1 MPGGVLRVSD
11 SVPGNGHGKHSMIA
25 GITVGG
31 VVITWIIGIVR
42 LACIACT
49 VASST
54 LFGGVAKAE
63 VTDAC
68 WVQIGVPCGRN
79 IAVFV
84 KARCLDWRGRGR
96 RCGHE
101 LFHSGRGDPR
111 GVTVTLIQVQS
122 GIRNDIK
129 H

>member
-1 MPGGVLRVSD
+1 MPGGVLGVGD
-11 SVPGNGHGKHSMIA
+11 SVPGNGHRKHSMIA

-31 VVITWIIGIVR
+31 VVIAWVIGIFRV
-42 LACIACT
+42 ACIACT

-79 IAVFV
+79 VAVFM
-84 KARCLDWRGRGR
+84 KARCLDRRGRGR
-96 RCGHE
+96 RRCHE
-101 LFHSGRGDPR
+101 LSHNGRGDHC
-111 GVTVTLIQVQS
+111 GVTVMS
-122 GIRNDIK
+122 IRI
-129 H
+129 

>member
-11 SVPGNGHGKHSMIA
+11 SVPGNGHRKHSMIA

-31 VVITWIIGIVR
+31 VVIAWVIGIFRV
-42 LACIACT
+42 ACIACT
-49 VASST
+49 IASST

-68 WVQIGVPCGRN
+68 WVQIGVACGGD
-79 IAVFV
+79 ITVFME
-84 KARCLDWRGRGR
+84 AHCFDWRGRGK
-96 RCGHE
+96 RCCNK
-101 LFHSGRGDPR
+101 LLQNSGSDHGGIIAMLVR
-111 GVTVTLIQVQS
+111 ICS
-122 GIRNDIK
+122 GIRDDVE